1 MGRVGAA
8 AIVYNQRCVDPH
20 FLPIVVCPRCQ
31 RAGGMSGTK
40 ALRCSCG
47 FALEP
52 TDGYLDLLG
61 ATGQGEPTSTTSEQ
75 RLMESPVV
83 ARLYERV
90 WRPTFV
96 RVLAGRGAG
105 AAVGGFAG
113 EFFIHKGALALEGAT
128 APLLDLSCGPGLF
141 TRALAAAAPGAL
153 VVGLDISRAMLEVA
167 AGRSRGYA
175 NVVLVRGD
183 AHRLPFAD
191 GSFAGVNNA
200 GALHAYDDAE
210 QALHEVRRV
219 LRPGGIFV
227 GSTFA
232 QAPTLVG
239 RVTARLAGI
248 RRYDPGELRAQL
260 SRLGFA
266 EYEELRLGGAF
277 VFRARRP

>member
-1 MGRVGAA
+1 M
-8 AIVYNQRCVDPH
+8 
-20 FLPIVVCPRCQ
+20 CPQCG
-31 RAGGMSGTK
+31 RAGTLAIGRT
-40 ALRCSCG
+40 LRCTCG
-47 FALEP
+47 LAID
-52 TDGYLDLLG
+52 TRAGYLDLLTPG
-61 ATGQGEPTSTTSEQ
+61 HAEPTASTSEQ
-75 RLMESPVV
+75 RLMESSLV

-90 WRPTFV
+90 WRPAFV

-105 AAVGGFAG
+105 AAVGGFSG
-113 EFFIHKGALALEGAT
+113 EFFIHKGALSLDGSAG
-128 APLLDLSCGPGLF
+128 PLLDLSCGPGLF
-141 TRALAAAAPGAL
+141 TRALAAAAAGAL

-183 AHRLPFAD
+183 GHKLPFAD
-191 GSFAGVNNA
+191 ASFAGINNA

-210 QALHEVRRV
+210 QVLREVHRV
-219 LRPGGIFV
+219 LRPGGVLV

-232 QAPTLVG
+232 QAPSLVG

-248 RRYDPGELRAQL
+248 RRYDTGELRAQL
-260 SRLGFA
+260 ARLGFA